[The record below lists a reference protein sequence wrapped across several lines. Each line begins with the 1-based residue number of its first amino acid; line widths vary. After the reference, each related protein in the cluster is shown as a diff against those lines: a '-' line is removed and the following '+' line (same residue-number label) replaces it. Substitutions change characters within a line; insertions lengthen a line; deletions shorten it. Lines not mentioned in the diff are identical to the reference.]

1 MQGTKNLTS
10 GHIQRQLFNL
20 AIPIMG
26 TSFIQM
32 AYSLTDM
39 AWVGRLGSESVA
51 AIGSVGILTWMTNS
65 ISLLNKVGSE
75 VSVGQSIGAQNA
87 SDARNFAS
95 HNLTIALLISL
106 FWGLILI
113 VFAEP
118 ILQIYKLDPEITSK
132 AVNYLR
138 IVGTAFPFIFLSASF
153 TGIYNASGQSKVP
166 FIISGIGLLMN
177 MLLDPLF
184 IFGFGWGT
192 EGAALATWLSQAT
205 VLGLFIYR
213 LKKRREILGGF
224 KFFTKLESRFVKRIL
239 FLGLPAAIL
248 NTLFSIINLFMARTA
263 SQYGGHIGLMTLTA
277 GGQLEAIAWNTS
289 QGFSTA
295 LSAFVAQN
303 YAAGKNDRVLGA
315 YYTALKMTV
324 LFGTF
329 CTLLFVFWGSELFSL
344 IVPDPEAYQS
354 GGIFLRI
361 DGYSMIFMM
370 LEITTQGLFY
380 GTGRT
385 VPPAIISISFNS
397 LRIPLALILASTGLG
412 IAGVWWAISISSIAK
427 GIVSASWFA
436 ILKKRILTTRVTG
449 DSNGTSN

>member
-10 GHIQRQLFNL
+10 GPIHRQLFNL
-20 AIPIMG
+20 AVPIMG
-26 TSFIQM
+26 TSFVQM

-87 SDARNFAS
+87 PDARSYAS
-95 HNLTIALLISL
+95 HNLTLSLVISIC
-106 FWGLILI
+106 WGLILF

-118 ILQIYKLDPEITSK
+118 IMQIYKLEPAITAK

-138 IVGTAFPFIFLSASF
+138 IVATAFPFIFLSASF
-153 TGIYNASGQSKVP
+153 TGIYNASGQSKIP
-166 FIISGIGLLMN
+166 FMISGIGLLLN
-177 MLLDPLF
+177 MILDPLF
-184 IFGFGWGT
+184 IFGFGWNT
-192 EGAALATWLSQAT
+192 EGAAIATWVSQAT

-213 LKKRREILGGF
+213 LKKRKEVLGGF
-224 KFFTKLESRFVKRIL
+224 AFFTKLESRFVKRI
-239 FLGLPAAIL
+239 FKLGLPVAIL

-263 SQYGGHIGLMTLTA
+263 SLYGGHIGLMTLTA

-315 YYTALKMTV
+315 YATTLKMTAV
-324 LFGTF
+324 FGTF

-344 IVPDPEAYQS
+344 IVPDPQAYKA
-354 GGIFLRI
+354 GGVFLRI
-361 DGYSMIFMM
+361 DGYSMLFMM

-385 VPPAIISISFNS
+385 IPPAVISIGFNT
-397 LRIPLALILASTGLG
+397 LRIPLAMLLASIGMEIT
-412 IAGVWWAISISSIAK
+412 GVWWAISLTSIAK
-427 GIVSASWFA
+427 GITSAAWFA
-436 ILKKRILTTRVTG
+436 VLKRRILVTKG
-449 DSNGTSN
+449 DDD

>member
-10 GHIQRQLFNL
+10 GPIHRQLFNL
-20 AIPIMG
+20 AVPIIG
-26 TSFIQM
+26 TSFVQM

-87 SDARNFAS
+87 PDARSYAS
-95 HNLTIALLISL
+95 HNLTLSLIISIC
-106 FWGLILI
+106 WGLILF

-118 ILQIYKLDPEITSK
+118 IMQIYKLEPAITAK

-138 IVGTAFPFIFLSASF
+138 IVATAFPFIFLSASF
-153 TGIYNASGQSKVP
+153 TGIYNASGQSKIP
-166 FIISGIGLLMN
+166 FMISGIGLLLN
-177 MLLDPLF
+177 MILDPLF
-184 IFGFGWGT
+184 IFGFGWNT
-192 EGAALATWLSQAT
+192 EGAAIATWVSQAT
-205 VLGLFIYR
+205 VLGLFIFR
-213 LKKRREILGGF
+213 LKKRKEVLGGF
-224 KFFTKLESRFVKRIL
+224 AFFTKLESRFVKRI
-239 FLGLPAAIL
+239 FKLGLPVAIL

-263 SQYGGHIGLMTLTA
+263 SLYGGHIGLMTLTA

-315 YYTALKMTV
+315 YATTLKMTAV
-324 LFGTF
+324 FGTF

-344 IVPDPEAYQS
+344 IVPDPQAYKA
-354 GGIFLRI
+354 GGVFLRI
-361 DGYSMIFMM
+361 DGYSMLFMM

-385 VPPAIISISFNS
+385 IPPAVISIGFNT
-397 LRIPLALILASTGLG
+397 LRIPLAMLLASIGMEIT
-412 IAGVWWAISISSIAK
+412 GVWWAISLTSIAK
-427 GIVSASWFA
+427 GITSAAWFA
-436 ILKKRILTTRVTG
+436 VLKRRILVTKG
-449 DSNGTSN
+449 DDD

>member
-10 GHIQRQLFNL
+10 GPIHRQLFNL
-20 AIPIMG
+20 AVPIMG
-26 TSFIQM
+26 TSFVQM

-87 SDARNFAS
+87 PDARSYAS
-95 HNLTIALLISL
+95 HNLTLSLIISIC
-106 FWGLILI
+106 WGLILF

-118 ILQIYKLDPEITSK
+118 VMQIYKLEPAITAK

-138 IVGTAFPFIFLSASF
+138 IVATAFPFIFLSASF
-153 TGIYNASGQSKVP
+153 TGIYNASGQSKIP
-166 FIISGIGLLMN
+166 FMISGIGLLLN
-177 MLLDPLF
+177 MILDPLF
-184 IFGFGWGT
+184 IFGFGWNT
-192 EGAALATWLSQAT
+192 EGAAIATWVSQAT
-205 VLGLFIYR
+205 VLGLFIFR
-213 LKKRREILGGF
+213 LKKRKEVLGGF
-224 KFFTKLESRFVKRIL
+224 AFFTKLESRFVKRI
-239 FLGLPAAIL
+239 FKLGLPVAIL

-263 SQYGGHIGLMTLTA
+263 SLYGGHIGLMTLTA

-315 YYTALKMTV
+315 YATTLKMTAV
-324 LFGTF
+324 FGTL

-344 IVPDPEAYQS
+344 IVPDPQAYKA
-354 GGIFLRI
+354 GGVFLRI
-361 DGYSMIFMM
+361 DGYSMLFMM

-385 VPPAIISISFNS
+385 IPPAVISIGFNT
-397 LRIPLALILASTGLG
+397 LRIPLAMLLASIGMEIT
-412 IAGVWWAISISSIAK
+412 GVWWAISLTSIAK
-427 GIVSASWFA
+427 GITSAAWFA
-436 ILKKRILTTRVTG
+436 VLKKRILVTKG
-449 DSNGTSN
+449 DDD

>member
-10 GHIQRQLFNL
+10 GPIHRQLFNL
-20 AIPIMG
+20 AVPIMG
-26 TSFIQM
+26 TSFVQM

-87 SDARNFAS
+87 PDARSYAS
-95 HNLTIALLISL
+95 HNLTLSLIISIC
-106 FWGLILI
+106 WGLILF

-118 ILQIYKLDPEITSK
+118 IMQIYKLEPAITAK

-138 IVGTAFPFIFLSASF
+138 IVATAFPFIFLSASF
-153 TGIYNASGQSKVP
+153 TGIYNASGQSKIP
-166 FIISGIGLLMN
+166 FMISGIGLLLN
-177 MLLDPLF
+177 MILDPLF
-184 IFGFGWGT
+184 IFGFGWNT
-192 EGAALATWLSQAT
+192 EGAAIATWVSQAT

-213 LKKRREILGGF
+213 LKKRKEVLGGF
-224 KFFTKLESRFVKRIL
+224 AFFTKLESRFVKRI
-239 FLGLPAAIL
+239 FKLGLPVAIL

-263 SQYGGHIGLMTLTA
+263 SLYGGHIGLMTLTA

-315 YYTALKMTV
+315 YATTLKMTAV
-324 LFGTF
+324 FGTF

-344 IVPDPEAYQS
+344 IVPDPQAYKA
-354 GGIFLRI
+354 GGVFLRI
-361 DGYSMIFMM
+361 DGYSMLFMM

-385 VPPAIISISFNS
+385 IPPAVISIGFNT
-397 LRIPLALILASTGLG
+397 LRIPLAMLLASIGME
-412 IAGVWWAISISSIAK
+412 IIGVWWAISLTSIAK
-427 GIVSASWFA
+427 GITSAAWFA
-436 ILKKRILTTRVTG
+436 VLKRRILVTKG
-449 DSNGTSN
+449 DDD

>member
-10 GHIQRQLFNL
+10 GPIHRQLFNL
-20 AIPIMG
+20 AVPIMG
-26 TSFIQM
+26 TSFVQM

-87 SDARNFAS
+87 PDARSYAS
-95 HNLTIALLISL
+95 HNLTLSLIISIC
-106 FWGLILI
+106 WGLILF

-118 ILQIYKLDPEITSK
+118 IMQIYKLEPAITAK

-138 IVGTAFPFIFLSASF
+138 IVATAFPFIFLSASF
-153 TGIYNASGQSKVP
+153 TGIYNASGQSKIP
-166 FIISGIGLLMN
+166 FMISGIGLLLN
-177 MLLDPLF
+177 MILDPLF
-184 IFGFGWGT
+184 IFGFGWNT
-192 EGAALATWLSQAT
+192 EGAAIATWVSQAT

-213 LKKRREILGGF
+213 LKKRKEVLGGF
-224 KFFTKLESRFVKRIL
+224 AFFTKLESRFVKRI
-239 FLGLPAAIL
+239 FKLGLPVAIL

-263 SQYGGHIGLMTLTA
+263 SLYGGHIGLMTLTA

-315 YYTALKMTV
+315 YATTLKMTAV
-324 LFGTF
+324 FGTF
-329 CTLLFVFWGSELFSL
+329 CTLLFVFWGS
-344 IVPDPEAYQS
+344 
-354 GGIFLRI
+354 
-361 DGYSMIFMM
+361 
-370 LEITTQGLFY
+370 
-380 GTGRT
+380 
-385 VPPAIISISFNS
+385 
-397 LRIPLALILASTGLG
+397 
-412 IAGVWWAISISSIAK
+412 
-427 GIVSASWFA
+427 
-436 ILKKRILTTRVTG
+436 
-449 DSNGTSN
+449 

>member
-10 GHIQRQLFNL
+10 GPIHRQLFNL
-20 AIPIMG
+20 AVPIMG
-26 TSFIQM
+26 TSFVQM

-87 SDARNFAS
+87 PDARSYAS
-95 HNLTIALLISL
+95 HNLTLSLIISIC
-106 FWGLILI
+106 WGLILFA
-113 VFAEP
+113 FAEP
-118 ILQIYKLDPEITSK
+118 VMQIYKLEPAITAK

-138 IVGTAFPFIFLSASF
+138 IVATAFPFIFLSASF
-153 TGIYNASGQSKVP
+153 TGIYNASGQSKIP
-166 FIISGIGLLMN
+166 FMISGIGLLLN
-177 MLLDPLF
+177 MILDPLF
-184 IFGFGWGT
+184 IFGFGWNT
-192 EGAALATWLSQAT
+192 EGAAIATWVSQAT

-213 LKKRREILGGF
+213 LKKRKEVLGGF
-224 KFFTKLESRFVKRIL
+224 AFFTKLESRFVKRI
-239 FLGLPAAIL
+239 FKLGLPVAIL

-263 SQYGGHIGLMTLTA
+263 SLYGGHIGLMTLTA

-315 YYTALKMTV
+315 YATTLKMTAV
-324 LFGTF
+324 FGTF

-344 IVPDPEAYQS
+344 IVPDPQAYKA
-354 GGIFLRI
+354 GGVFLRI
-361 DGYSMIFMM
+361 DGYSMLFMM

-385 VPPAIISISFNS
+385 IPPAVISIGFNT
-397 LRIPLALILASTGLG
+397 LRIPLAMLLASIGMEIT
-412 IAGVWWAISISSIAK
+412 GVWWAISLTSIAK
-427 GIVSASWFA
+427 GITSAAWFA
-436 ILKKRILTTRVTG
+436 VLKRRILVTKG
-449 DSNGTSN
+449 DDD

>member
-10 GHIQRQLFNL
+10 GPIHRQLFNL

-26 TSFIQM
+26 TSFVQM

-39 AWVGRLGSESVA
+39 AWVGRLGSESVT

-87 SDARNFAS
+87 PDARSYAS
-95 HNLTIALLISL
+95 HNLTLSLIISIC
-106 FWGLILI
+106 WGLILF

-118 ILQIYKLDPEITSK
+118 IMQIYKLEPAITAK

-138 IVGTAFPFIFLSASF
+138 IVATAFPFIFLSASF
-153 TGIYNASGQSKVP
+153 TGIYNASGQSKIP
-166 FIISGIGLLMN
+166 FMISGIGLLLN
-177 MLLDPLF
+177 MILDPLF
-184 IFGFGWGT
+184 IFGFGWNT
-192 EGAALATWLSQAT
+192 EGAAIATWVSQAT

-213 LKKRREILGGF
+213 LKKRKEVLGGF
-224 KFFTKLESRFVKRIL
+224 AFFTKLESRFVKRI
-239 FLGLPAAIL
+239 FKLGLPVAML

-263 SQYGGHIGLMTLTA
+263 SLYGGHIGLMTLTA

-315 YYTALKMTV
+315 YATTFKMTAV
-324 LFGTF
+324 FGTF

-344 IVPDPEAYQS
+344 IVPDPQAYKA
-354 GGIFLRI
+354 GGVFLRI
-361 DGYSMIFMM
+361 DGYSMLFIM

-385 VPPAIISISFNS
+385 IPPAVISIGFNT
-397 LRIPLALILASTGLG
+397 LRIPLAMLLASIGMEIT
-412 IAGVWWAISISSIAK
+412 GVWWAISLTSIAK
-427 GIVSASWFA
+427 GITSAAWFA
-436 ILKKRILTTRVTG
+436 VLKRRILVTKG
-449 DSNGTSN
+449 DDD

>member
-10 GHIQRQLFNL
+10 GPIHRQLFNL
-20 AIPIMG
+20 AVPIMG
-26 TSFIQM
+26 TSFVQM

-87 SDARNFAS
+87 PDARSYAS
-95 HNLTIALLISL
+95 HNLTLSLIISIC
-106 FWGLILI
+106 WGLILF

-118 ILQIYKLDPEITSK
+118 VMQIYKLEPAITAK

-138 IVGTAFPFIFLSASF
+138 IVATAFPFIFLSASF
-153 TGIYNASGQSKVP
+153 TGIYNASGQSKIP
-166 FIISGIGLLMN
+166 FMISGIGLLLN
-177 MLLDPLF
+177 MILDPLF
-184 IFGFGWGT
+184 IFGFGWNT
-192 EGAALATWLSQAT
+192 EGAAIATWVSQAT

-213 LKKRREILGGF
+213 LKKRKEVLGGF
-224 KFFTKLESRFVKRIL
+224 AFFTKLESRFVKRI
-239 FLGLPAAIL
+239 FKLGLPVAIL

-263 SQYGGHIGLMTLTA
+263 SLYGGHIGLMTLTA

-315 YYTALKMTV
+315 YATTLKMTAV
-324 LFGTF
+324 FGAF

-344 IVPDPEAYQS
+344 IVPDPQAYKA
-354 GGIFLRI
+354 GGVFLRI
-361 DGYSMIFMM
+361 DGYSMLFMM

-385 VPPAIISISFNS
+385 IPPAVISIGFNT
-397 LRIPLALILASTGLG
+397 LRIPLA
-412 IAGVWWAISISSIAK
+412 
-427 GIVSASWFA
+427 
-436 ILKKRILTTRVTG
+436 
-449 DSNGTSN
+449 

>member
-1 MQGTKNLTS
+1 
-10 GHIQRQLFNL
+10 
-20 AIPIMG
+20 MG
-26 TSFIQM
+26 TSFVQM

-87 SDARNFAS
+87 PDARSYAS
-95 HNLTIALLISL
+95 HNLTLSLIISIC
-106 FWGLILI
+106 WGLILF

-118 ILQIYKLDPEITSK
+118 IMQIYKLEPAITAK

-138 IVGTAFPFIFLSASF
+138 IVATAFPFIFLSASF
-153 TGIYNASGQSKVP
+153 TGIYNASGQSKIP
-166 FIISGIGLLMN
+166 FMISGIGLLLN
-177 MLLDPLF
+177 MILDPLF
-184 IFGFGWGT
+184 IFGFGWNT
-192 EGAALATWLSQAT
+192 EGAAIATWVSQAT
-205 VLGLFIYR
+205 VLGLFIFR
-213 LKKRREILGGF
+213 LKKRKEVLGGF
-224 KFFTKLESRFVKRIL
+224 AFFTKLESRFVKRI
-239 FLGLPAAIL
+239 FKLGLPVAIL

-263 SQYGGHIGLMTLTA
+263 SLYGGHIGLMTLTA

-315 YYTALKMTV
+315 YATTLKMTAV
-324 LFGTF
+324 FGTF

-344 IVPDPEAYQS
+344 IVPDPQAYKA
-354 GGIFLRI
+354 GGVFLRI
-361 DGYSMIFMM
+361 DGYSMLFMM

-385 VPPAIISISFNS
+385 IPPAVISIGFNT
-397 LRIPLALILASTGLG
+397 LRIPLAMLLASIGMEIT
-412 IAGVWWAISISSIAK
+412 GVWWAISLTSIAK
-427 GIVSASWFA
+427 GITSAAWFA
-436 ILKKRILTTRVTG
+436 VLKRRILVTKG
-449 DSNGTSN
+449 DDD

>member
-10 GHIQRQLFNL
+10 GPIHRQLFNL
-20 AIPIMG
+20 AVPIMG
-26 TSFIQM
+26 TSFVQM

-87 SDARNFAS
+87 PDARSYAS
-95 HNLTIALLISL
+95 HNLTLSLIISIC
-106 FWGLILI
+106 WGLILF

-118 ILQIYKLDPEITSK
+118 IMQIYKLEPAITAK

-138 IVGTAFPFIFLSASF
+138 IVATAFPFIFLSASF
-153 TGIYNASGQSKVP
+153 TGIYNASGQSKIP
-166 FIISGIGLLMN
+166 FLISGIGLLLN
-177 MLLDPLF
+177 MILDPLF
-184 IFGFGWGT
+184 IFGFGWNT
-192 EGAALATWLSQAT
+192 EGAAIATWVSQAT

-213 LKKRREILGGF
+213 LKKRKEVLGGF
-224 KFFTKLESRFVKRIL
+224 AFFTKLESRFVKRI
-239 FLGLPAAIL
+239 FKLGLPVAIL

-263 SQYGGHIGLMTLTA
+263 SLYGGHIGLMTLTA

-315 YYTALKMTV
+315 YATTLKMTAV
-324 LFGTF
+324 FGTF

-344 IVPDPEAYQS
+344 IVPDPQAYKA
-354 GGIFLRI
+354 GGVFLRI
-361 DGYSMIFMM
+361 DGYSMLFMM

-385 VPPAIISISFNS
+385 IPPAVISIGFNT
-397 LRIPLALILASTGLG
+397 LRIPLAMLLASIGMEIT
-412 IAGVWWAISISSIAK
+412 GVWWAISLTSIAK
-427 GIVSASWFA
+427 GITSAAWFA
-436 ILKKRILTTRVTG
+436 VLKRRILVTKG
-449 DSNGTSN
+449 DDD

>member
-10 GHIQRQLFNL
+10 GPIHRQLFNL
-20 AIPIMG
+20 AVPIMG
-26 TSFIQM
+26 TSFVQM

-87 SDARNFAS
+87 PDARSYAS
-95 HNLTIALLISL
+95 HNLTLSLIISIC
-106 FWGLILI
+106 WGLILF

-118 ILQIYKLDPEITSK
+118 VMQVYKLEPAITAK

-138 IVGTAFPFIFLSASF
+138 IVATAFPFIFLSASF
-153 TGIYNASGQSKVP
+153 TGIYNASGQSKIP
-166 FIISGIGLLMN
+166 FMISGIGLLLN
-177 MLLDPLF
+177 MILDPLF
-184 IFGFGWGT
+184 IFGFGWNT
-192 EGAALATWLSQAT
+192 EGAAIATWVSQAT

-213 LKKRREILGGF
+213 LKKRKEVLGGF
-224 KFFTKLESRFVKRIL
+224 AFFTKLESRFVKRI
-239 FLGLPAAIL
+239 FKLGLPVAIL

-263 SQYGGHIGLMTLTA
+263 SLYGGHIGLMTLTA

-315 YYTALKMTV
+315 YATTLKMTAV
-324 LFGTF
+324 FGTF

-344 IVPDPEAYQS
+344 IVPDPQAYKA
-354 GGIFLRI
+354 GGVFLRI
-361 DGYSMIFMM
+361 DGYSMLFMM

-385 VPPAIISISFNS
+385 IPPAVISIGFNT
-397 LRIPLALILASTGLG
+397 LRIPLAMLLASIGMEIT
-412 IAGVWWAISISSIAK
+412 GVWWAISLTSIAK
-427 GIVSASWFA
+427 GITSAAWFA
-436 ILKKRILTTRVTG
+436 VLKRRILVTKG
-449 DSNGTSN
+449 DDD

>member
-10 GHIQRQLFNL
+10 GPIHRQLFNL

-26 TSFIQM
+26 TSFVQM

-87 SDARNFAS
+87 PDARSYAS
-95 HNLTIALLISL
+95 HNLTLSLIISIC
-106 FWGLILI
+106 WGLILF

-118 ILQIYKLDPEITSK
+118 VMQIYKLEPAITAK

-138 IVGTAFPFIFLSASF
+138 IVATAFPFIFLSASF
-153 TGIYNASGQSKVP
+153 TGIYNASGQSKIP
-166 FIISGIGLLMN
+166 FMISGIGLFLN
-177 MLLDPLF
+177 MILDPLF
-184 IFGFGWGT
+184 IFGFGWNT
-192 EGAALATWLSQAT
+192 EGAAIATWVSQAT

-213 LKKRREILGGF
+213 LKKRKEVLGGF
-224 KFFTKLESRFVKRIL
+224 AFFTKLESRFVKRI
-239 FLGLPAAIL
+239 FKLGLPVAIL

-263 SQYGGHIGLMTLTA
+263 SLYGGHIGLMTLTA

-315 YYTALKMTV
+315 YATTLKMTAV
-324 LFGTF
+324 FGTF

-344 IVPDPEAYQS
+344 IVPDPQAYKA
-354 GGIFLRI
+354 GGVFLRI
-361 DGYSMIFMM
+361 DGYSMLFMM

-385 VPPAIISISFNS
+385 IPPAVISIGFNT
-397 LRIPLALILASTGLG
+397 LRIPLAMLLASIGMEIT
-412 IAGVWWAISISSIAK
+412 GVWWAISLTSIAK
-427 GIVSASWFA
+427 GITSAAWFA
-436 ILKKRILTTRVTG
+436 VLKRRILVTKG
-449 DSNGTSN
+449 DDD

>member
-10 GHIQRQLFNL
+10 GPIHRQLFNL
-20 AIPIMG
+20 AVPIMG
-26 TSFIQM
+26 TSFVQM

-87 SDARNFAS
+87 PDARSYAS
-95 HNLTIALLISL
+95 HNLTLSLIISIC
-106 FWGLILI
+106 WGLILFI
-113 VFAEP
+113 FAEP
-118 ILQIYKLDPEITSK
+118 IMQIYKLEPAITAK

-138 IVGTAFPFIFLSASF
+138 IVATAFPFIFLSASF
-153 TGIYNASGQSKVP
+153 TGIYNASGQSKIP
-166 FIISGIGLLMN
+166 FMISGIGLLLN
-177 MLLDPLF
+177 MILDPLF
-184 IFGFGWGT
+184 IFGFGWNT
-192 EGAALATWLSQAT
+192 EGAAIATWVSQAT
-205 VLGLFIYR
+205 VLGLFIFR
-213 LKKRREILGGF
+213 LKKRKEVLGGF
-224 KFFTKLESRFVKRIL
+224 AFFTKLESRFVKRI
-239 FLGLPAAIL
+239 FKLGLPVAIL

-263 SQYGGHIGLMTLTA
+263 SLYGGHIGLMTLTA

-315 YYTALKMTV
+315 YATTLKMTAV
-324 LFGTF
+324 FGTF

-344 IVPDPEAYQS
+344 IVPDPQAYKA
-354 GGIFLRI
+354 GGVFLRI
-361 DGYSMIFMM
+361 DGYSMLFMM

-385 VPPAIISISFNS
+385 IPPAVISIGFNT
-397 LRIPLALILASTGLG
+397 LRIPLAMLLASIGMEIT
-412 IAGVWWAISISSIAK
+412 GVWWAISLTSIAK
-427 GIVSASWFA
+427 GITSATWFA
-436 ILKKRILTTRVTG
+436 VLKRRILVTKG
-449 DSNGTSN
+449 DDD

>member
-10 GHIQRQLFNL
+10 GPIHRQLFNL
-20 AIPIMG
+20 AVPIMG
-26 TSFIQM
+26 TSFVQM

-87 SDARNFAS
+87 PDARSYAS
-95 HNLTIALLISL
+95 HNLTLSLIISIC
-106 FWGLILI
+106 WGLILF
-113 VFAEP
+113 VFAVP
-118 ILQIYKLDPEITSK
+118 IMQIYKLEPAITAK

-138 IVGTAFPFIFLSASF
+138 IVATAFPFIFLSASF
-153 TGIYNASGQSKVP
+153 TGIYNASGQSKIP
-166 FIISGIGLLMN
+166 FMISGIGLLLN
-177 MLLDPLF
+177 MILDPLF
-184 IFGFGWGT
+184 IFGFGWNT
-192 EGAALATWLSQAT
+192 EGAAIATWVSQAT

-213 LKKRREILGGF
+213 LKKRKEVLGGF
-224 KFFTKLESRFVKRIL
+224 AFFTKLESRFVKRI
-239 FLGLPAAIL
+239 FKLGLPVAIL

-263 SQYGGHIGLMTLTA
+263 SLYGGHIGLMTLTA

-315 YYTALKMTV
+315 YATTLKMTAV
-324 LFGTF
+324 FGTF

-344 IVPDPEAYQS
+344 IVPDPQAYKA
-354 GGIFLRI
+354 GGVFLRI
-361 DGYSMIFMM
+361 DGYSMLFMM

-385 VPPAIISISFNS
+385 IPQAVISIGFNT
-397 LRIPLALILASTGLG
+397 LRIPLAMLLASIGMEIT
-412 IAGVWWAISISSIAK
+412 GVWWAISLTSIAK
-427 GIVSASWFA
+427 GITSAAWFA
-436 ILKKRILTTRVTG
+436 VLKRRILVTKG
-449 DSNGTSN
+449 DDD

>member
-10 GHIQRQLFNL
+10 GPIHRQLFNL
-20 AIPIMG
+20 AVPIMG
-26 TSFIQM
+26 TSFVQM

-87 SDARNFAS
+87 PDARSYAS
-95 HNLTIALLISL
+95 HNLTLSLIISIC
-106 FWGLILI
+106 WGLILF

-118 ILQIYKLDPEITSK
+118 VMQIYKLEPAITAK

-138 IVGTAFPFIFLSASF
+138 IVATAFPFIFLSASF
-153 TGIYNASGQSKVP
+153 TGIYNASGQSKIP
-166 FIISGIGLLMN
+166 FMISGIGLLLN
-177 MLLDPLF
+177 MILDPLF
-184 IFGFGWGT
+184 IFGFGWNT
-192 EGAALATWLSQAT
+192 EGAAIATWVSQAT

-213 LKKRREILGGF
+213 LKKRKEVLGGF
-224 KFFTKLESRFVKRIL
+224 AFFTKLESRFVKRI
-239 FLGLPAAIL
+239 FKLGLPVAIL

-263 SQYGGHIGLMTLTA
+263 SLYGGHIGLMTLTA

-315 YYTALKMTV
+315 YATTLKMTAV
-324 LFGTF
+324 FGTF

-344 IVPDPEAYQS
+344 IVPDPQAYKA
-354 GGIFLRI
+354 GGVFLRI
-361 DGYSMIFMM
+361 DGYSMLFMM

-385 VPPAIISISFNS
+385 IPPAVISIGFNT
-397 LRIPLALILASTGLG
+397 LRIPLAMLLASIGMEIT
-412 IAGVWWAISISSIAK
+412 GVWWAISLTSIAK
-427 GIVSASWFA
+427 GITSAAWFA
-436 ILKKRILTTRVTG
+436 VLKKRILVTKG
-449 DSNGTSN
+449 DDD